1 VVPAV
6 AAAARTQVPA
16 LPRTDTEDLLARA
29 QRHADGGRLDQAGNV
44 CRDVLAR
51 VPGHAGAWFLLGMIH
66 ECAGDVRTAER
77 SWRRCVYLDPDHYE
91 ALCAL
96 ALLHERMG
104 DGEQGAGLRR
114 RAARIFERRGRSAS

>member
-1 VVPAV
+1 VPAV
-6 AAAARTQVPA
+6 PASLVRTTP
-16 LPRTDTEDLLARA
+16 EDLLARA
-29 QRHADGGRLDQAGNV
+29 QRHADGGRLDQAENA

-51 VPGHAGAWFLLGMIH
+51 VPAHAGAWFLLGMIH
-66 ECAGDVRTAER
+66 ECAGDLRTAER

-104 DGEQGAGLRR
+104 DGEQGASLRR
-114 RAARIFERRGRSAS
+114 RAARIFERRTRSAS